1 MPCSSAAWRAP
12 ATISPGARSP
22 PMASTATGSAVT
34 VSVADARTP
43 VPVAAKSPVPVA
55 MPVADAGRD
64 ARRRC
69 PSPPSRRLLDDDGLP
84 APVPPAVRADDVRQ
98 LGPAA
103 LRARAARRR
112 GQAPGARPAAAA
124 LGLGRLLLGNG
135 HRTEEPTGPRRGGRQ
150 RRSPGPAAARW

>member
-34 VSVADARTP
+34 MS
-43 VPVAAKSPVPVA
+43 
-55 MPVADAGRD
+55 VADAGRD
-64 ARRRC
+64 ALRRC
-69 PSPPSRRLLDDDGLP
+69 RSPPSRRLLDDDGLP
-84 APVPPAVRADDVRQ
+84 APVPPAVGADDVRQ

-112 GQAPGARPAAAA
+112 GEAPGARPAAAA
-124 LGLGRLLLGNG
+124 LGLRRLLLGNG
-135 HRTEEPTGPRRGGRQ
+135 HRTEEPTGPRPGGRQ
-150 RRSPGPAAARW
+150 RRSPAPAGSR